1 MHFIKGVVGVLKKY
15 VVRHL
20 LQFELISENMKN
32 PGLGLTGDF
41 AIKLM
46 TEANNKSVK
55 NAVEL
60 LDIQRGEHVLEIG
73 AGNGFG
79 LLCMKEKDP
88 GRLVAVEI
96 SAKFR
101 SIIKNQNI
109 AGLELYDKDAI
120 DMSSFIPSNS
130 VDKLL
135 AMNVVYFLDPF
146 ESYAKELKRILKSQ
160 TGLGILG
167 CKPRAIISGHD
178 HVFKNKSVSE
188 IKSILSEVGLQ
199 VKEEFVN
206 LDNPVESYI
215 ALYITNHT

>member
-1 MHFIKGVVGVLKKY
+1 MHFIKDVIGVLKKY
-15 VVRHL
+15 VIRHL
-20 LQFELISENMKN
+20 LQFERISENMKS
-32 PGLGLTGDF
+32 PGLGLAGDL

-46 TEANNKSVK
+46 TEANNRSVQ

-60 LDIQRGEHVLEIG
+60 LGIKRGEHVLEIG

-79 LLCMKEKDP
+79 VLCMKEKVP

-101 SIIKNQNI
+101 SIIKDQNI
-109 AGLELYDKDAI
+109 SGLELYDKDAI
-120 DMSSFIPSNS
+120 DMSSFIQSNS

-146 ESYAKELKRILKSQ
+146 ESYAKEMKRILKRE

-167 CKPRAIISGHD
+167 CKPKAIMTGHD

-188 IKSILSEVGLQ
+188 IKKTLSEVGLQ

-215 ALYITNHT
+215 ALYISNHS